1 MLLSR
6 FWYVVMAVA
15 LGAVLFVLFLSTT
28 MYDRASV
35 RAMGEAL
42 AGDSQVV
49 ASYLR
54 DDARKRSISLIVPAL
69 DDDIRTHLAK
79 SSASAEKIP
88 SESKEKVRVALRKQF
103 NSVPAEQKFDAL
115 FAVDQAGRVVAQM
128 GFDQASGI
136 ENFELGGYPVV
147 ADALHGWVRD
157 DSWVLGGRIYR
168 VVARPVE
175 HDVTQMPAG
184 AIVGIRI
191 LDDTFARELS
201 KRTGAAIGFYAN
213 GARVSS
219 GAPEGF
225 DTAQLDTITTDLK
238 GLEGDPTYKEKGFS
252 DVRTL
257 HDDLGVVYARLV
269 GEAWEVGAGYAV
281 ARTAHLIGSPFGFL
295 RNADDKDKHAVPLA
309 LIVLISLLVAGF
321 GLGFSFLEHTRP
333 LHVFRIE
340 AERFAKGQSDQLT
353 PSKFGGVYRQIASD
367 LNDGTEKVLAKGG
380 APRRA
385 ADLDAVLGPMP
396 VQPSMSAFSIPNDSP
411 SSDHIATTANAA
423 GGAATPISPPAARPA
438 AFPQLGGGPLPP
450 PRPVPPSPA
459 AAAPAP
465 APPPGVAPGPGAPK
479 PARPLMGKPPSPTLV
494 GVAPAA
500 PAPPLAPPPAGAAPA
515 PSPPK
520 PTPAAG
526 RPATAPGPVPFGGGG
541 GGAAPPRA
549 NFSSDEDDEE
559 TVVSQVPS
567 EILGQLSADRDTGR
581 PPPVEDEAAEWKRVY
596 EEFVRLK
603 KDCGEPTDGIS
614 FEKFK
619 NTLRKNRDQLL
630 QRHAC
635 KSVKF
640 SVYVKEGKAALKA
653 SPVRE

>member
-28 MYDRASV
+28 MFDRASV
-35 RAMGEAL
+35 RSMGEAL

-79 SSASAEKIP
+79 ASASLEKIP
-88 SESKEKVRVALRKQF
+88 SESKEKVRTALRKQY
-103 NSVPAEQKFDAL
+103 NAIPPEQKFDAL
-115 FAVDQAGRVVAQM
+115 FAVDQAGRVVAQV

-136 ENFELGGYPVV
+136 DNFELGGYAVV
-147 ADALHGWVRD
+147 ADALHGWIRD

-168 VVARPVE
+168 VVVRPVE
-175 HDVTQMPAG
+175 HDVSQAPAG
-184 AIVGIRI
+184 AIVGLRI

-213 GARVSS
+213 GARISS
-219 GAPEGF
+219 GAPDGF
-225 DTAQLDTITTDLK
+225 DVAQLDTITTDLK
-238 GLEGDPTYKEKGFS
+238 GLDADPTYKDKGFS

-269 GEAWEVGAGYAV
+269 GEAWDVGAGYAV
-281 ARTAHLIGSPFGFL
+281 ARTAHLIGSPLGFL
-295 RNADDKDKHAVPLA
+295 HNADDKDKHAVPLG
-309 LIVLISLLVAGF
+309 LIILLAILVAGL

-333 LHVFRIE
+333 LHIFRLE
-340 AERFAKGQSDQLT
+340 AERFAKGSSDQLT
-353 PSKFGGVYRQIASD
+353 PSKFRGVFRQLASN
-367 LNDGTEKVLAKGG
+367 LNEGIEKALAKGG
-380 APRRA
+380 TPRRA

-396 VQPSMSAFSIPNDSP
+396 VQPSMSAFSIPQDGT
-411 SSDHIATTANAA
+411 SSDKAVPASAPGS
-423 GGAATPISPPAARPA
+423 GGAVGSLARAPS
-438 AFPQLGGGPLPP
+438 FPLGGGAPA
-450 PRPVPPSPA
+450 PRAPMPTPA
-459 AAAPAP
+459 TASAAFQAPAP
-465 APPPGVAPGPGAPK
+465 AASGPK
-479 PARPLMGKPPSPTLV
+479 PIRAPLAKPANPTLV
-494 GVAPAA
+494 GVAPA
-500 PAPPLAPPPAGAAPA
+500 PPA
-515 PSPPK
+515 PSPQA
-520 PTPAAG
+520 PTAATAPTAGAAIPRPIPAAG
-526 RPATAPGPVPFGGGG
+526 RPAHVPGPVPFGGGG
-541 GGAAPPRA
+541 GGAPPPRA
-549 NFSSDEDDEE
+549 SFTSDEDDEE

-581 PPPVEDEAAEWKRVY
+581 PPAIEDEATEWRRVY
-596 EEFVRLK
+596 EEFVQLK
-603 KDCGEPTDGIS
+603 KECNEATEGIS

-635 KSVKF
+635 KSVRF
-640 SVYVKEGKAALKA
+640 SVYVKDGKAALKA
-653 SPVRE
+653 SPVRD